1 MSDAEHKIHRA
12 YCPMCDREYAAR
24 DDKTAMSIM
33 EKHLAGAHPEYY
45 HELYPKEDDD

>member
-1 MSDAEHKIHRA
+1 
-12 YCPMCDREYAAR
+12 MCDREYAAR